1 MEVTFALLGI
11 LVGNN
16 GLVCVEASFQFY
28 PGEHLRARECF
39 KMVIHV
45 CCEPSNNRKWA
56 LLFPLSFILYTY

>member
-45 CCEPSNNRKWA
+45 CCEPSNNRK
-56 LLFPLSFILYTY
+56 